1 MDEIRIPKRE
11 EMLYDEIEAIKNPII
26 RKLVI
31 TAFDNVDDRFFIEA
45 ASTTAKYHPVFSLGE
60 GGLVRHTLA
69 VVHFTKRLIQAHD
82 ELTDL
87 EKDLL
92 IAAALLHDTCKC
104 GLEFESQYTVFEHPI
119 LVYRLLEEKLLNEDE
134 LMMWNSINS
143 LVSCHMGQ
151 WNKPSERDI
160 SKRDTLIFDAFAKNP
175 LTSDQARS
183 MYDFC
188 LRTKAEKVDYLKLPV
203 PSTKLQILLSVA
215 DYMAAD
221 KAISMKMFDFDKQYF
236 KETRKA

>member
-1 MDEIRIPKRE
+1 MEDVMIPRRE
-11 EMLYDEIEAIKNPII
+11 ELLMEEIDSISNPVI
-26 RKLVI
+26 RGLVEK
-31 TAFDNVDDRFFIEA
+31 AFDNVDDRFYSEA
-45 ASTTAKYHPVFSLGE
+45 ASTTAKYHPEFSLGE

-69 VVHFTKRLIQAHD
+69 VVHFVKRLIAAHD
-82 ELTDL
+82 ELMSY

-104 GLEFESQYTVFEHPI
+104 GLEFEEQWTVFEHPV
-119 LVYRLLEEKLLNEDE
+119 LVYRLLDERNLTSEEI
-134 LMMWNSINS
+134 MFWNSINS
-143 LVSCHMGQ
+143 IIVSHMGQ
-151 WNKPSERDI
+151 WNKPNERDI
-160 SKRDTLIFDAFAKNP
+160 SRRDTLIFDAFSKNP
-175 LTSDQARS
+175 YTSDQAKS

-188 LRTKAEKVDYLKLPV
+188 LKTKAEKIDSLELPV

-236 KETRKA
+236 RNKRKA